1 MNKFKKPPNNEIKIK
16 GVKIQNEGLYLS
28 TLRTMVNILQNPS
41 RVLHYDQEKNR
52 YSEID
57 SQKTNR
63 FFLTEG
69 IEYCRLRGGGYAVLY
84 SNKEQRDQ
92 EKVNFN
98 TLREKLSGSK
108 SSQIQCPEIWTEF
121 EYENPLEGKRYGL
134 YLSAEQRLLGETD
147 HRYMDNGVILA
158 SGAYLRDHRQ
168 ALETL
173 ELVQATA

>member
-1 MNKFKKPPNNEIKIK
+1 MNKFKKPPQNNENEIEIK
-16 GVKIQNEGLYLS
+16 GVKIKNEGLYLS

-69 IEYCRLRGGGYAVLY
+69 IEYCRLRG
-84 SNKEQRDQ
+84 D
-92 EKVNFN
+92 

-108 SSQIQCPEIWTEF
+108 SRQIQCPEIWTEF

-147 HRYMDNGVILA
+147 HRYMD
-158 SGAYLRDHRQ
+158 Q
-168 ALETL
+168 AIETL